1 MAAPTVITPG
11 AGDALDLADI
21 QGLVVTAYS
30 KLDHAAFLFVRL
42 PDDVTAA
49 RGWLAGIVDGVGTAS
64 ELAGAEAGEPRLQL
78 ALTASGLVALG
89 VPEALEGLADEA
101 KQGMHARSRIL
112 GDGEDPVFELIPK
125 GSRVDALVLLY
136 AKGAEAR
143 DTLAGHHAER
153 VTAAGGTVVAT
164 ELSAR
169 WTDHEHFGFADGM
182 SQPTL
187 PGAPVRAGK
196 APPSATSTIPA
207 GEILLGHVNAYGKLP
222 KGPHSAQVDL
232 GKNGTY
238 LVFRK
243 LEQDVVGF
251 WTYFAGQA
259 RALTAA
265 GHGPGP
271 EATAAELDRWADWL
285 AAKVVGRWRNGTCL
299 VDAPDAEPAVK
310 PDPVAA
316 NRFTFLPKDADGDC
330 CPVGSHIRRAN
341 PRDARGNDVEKS
353 WLVVNRHRLIRR
365 GRSYGTAL
373 PRDQAI
379 RGDGE
384 RRGRGLLFMSLQ
396 ASIARGFEFVQQ
408 TWLANQGFG
417 GLSREIDPVAGG
429 DTTGEFSIP
438 TKQLLSLRLR
448 GMPQFVRTLGG
459 GYFFL
464 PSVTALRHL
473 ADPVPAAAHVQ
484 QRPYEQRRA

>member
-1 MAAPTVITPG
+1 VIAPAP
-11 AGDALDLADI
+11 GDALDLPDI
-21 QGLVVTAYS
+21 QGLVLTAYS
-30 KLDHAAFLFVRL
+30 KLDQAAFLFVRL
-42 PDDVTAA
+42 PDDVPAA
-49 RGWLAGIVDGVGTAS
+49 RGWLGELVGGVSPAS
-64 ELAGAEAGEPRLQL
+64 ELAAAERGEPRLQL
-78 ALTASGLVALG
+78 ALTATGLVALG
-89 VPEALEGLADEA
+89 APEALDGLADEA
-101 KQGMHARSRIL
+101 KQGMHARARIL
-112 GDGEDPVFELIPK
+112 GDGEDPAFELIPK
-125 GSRVDALVLLY
+125 GTRVDALVMLY

-143 DTLAGHHAER
+143 DALAGEHAKR
-153 VTAAGGTVVAT
+153 VTAAGGTVIAT
-164 ELSAR
+164 ERSGR

-196 APPSATSTIPA
+196 APPSAMSTIPA
-207 GEILLGHVNAYGKLP
+207 GEILLGHVNAYGRLP
-222 KGPHSAQVDL
+222 KGPHSAAVDL

-271 EATAAELDRWADWL
+271 NATAAELDRWADWL
-285 AAKVVGRWRNGTCL
+285 AAKVVGRWRNGACL
-299 VDAPDAEPAVK
+299 VDAPDAEPTVK
-310 PDPVAA
+310 PDPVEA
-316 NRFTFLPKDADGDC
+316 NRFTFRPHDTDGDA

-341 PRDARGNDVEKS
+341 PRDARGDDVEKS
-353 WLVVNRHRLIRR
+353 WLVVNRHRIIRR
-365 GRSYGTAL
+365 GRSYGSAL

-384 RRGRGLLFMSLQ
+384 RTGRGLLFMCLQ

-438 TKQLLSLRLR
+438 TKKLLSIRLK

-464 PSVTALRHL
+464 PSLSALRHL
-473 ADPVPAAAHVQ
+473 AEPVTAAAYVQ
-484 QRPYEQRRA
+484 ERRTRQRGL